1 LVANELTQGLGM
13 LADHQEFMRV
23 REEVHKATVMGTSD
37 KVMWWS
43 VAEAASLFA
52 MSVWQVLY
60 IRTFFET
67 KRSI

>member
-1 LVANELTQGLGM
+1 VANELTQGLGM

-23 REEVHKATVMGTSD
+23 REEVHKATVTGTSD
-37 KVMWWS
+37 KVVWWS
-43 VAEAASLFA
+43 VAEAASLLA